1 MNFNLLF
8 SVVSSLSFIIKFE
21 VDSNERQDYFLFT
34 GHNNTAH
41 LYRENKTLL
50 LHITQQHGKVLAIYN
65 ASLED
70 YNFTFSWS
78 GFQIND
84 RMMKKQRSLG
94 QIGQL
99 EFEHFTFISPVVD
112 VADLQCSIESIIY
125 DVGAVNYWY
134 FLFMMLAVAII
145 FDSKTLAINT
155 LKRLMKIQNRNDD
168 YESEYVSMDNAFC
181 PTKNENVNESNV

>member
-8 SVVSSLSFIIKFE
+8 SLVSSLSFIIKFE
-21 VDSNERQDYFLFT
+21 VDSNERQDYFLFA
-34 GHNNTAH
+34 GYNNTAH
-41 LYRENKTLL
+41 LYRENRTLL
-50 LHITQQHGKVLAIYN
+50 LHITQQHGKTLAIYN
-65 ASLED
+65 ASLD
-70 YNFTFSWS
+70 DCNFTFTWS

-84 RMMKKQRSLG
+84 RMMKKQRFVG

-112 VADLQCSIESIIY
+112 VAELQCSIESMIY
-125 DVGAVNYWY
+125 DVGTVNYWY

-168 YESEYVSMDNAFC
+168 YESEYVSMDNAFS

>member
-1 MNFNLLF
+1 MNFNLVF
-8 SVVSSLSFIIKFE
+8 SLVSSLSFIIKFE
-21 VDSNERQDYFLFT
+21 VDSNERQDYFLFA

-41 LYRENKTLL
+41 LYRENRTLL
-50 LHITQQHGKVLAIYN
+50 LHITQQHGKMLAIYN

-84 RMMKKQRSLG
+84 RMMKKQRSVG

-112 VADLQCSIESIIY
+112 VADLQCSIDSIIY
-125 DVGAVNYWY
+125 DVENVNYWY

-145 FDSKTLAINT
+145 FDSKTLAIDT
-155 LKRLMKIQNRNDD
+155 LKRLMKIQNINHD
-168 YESEYVSMDNAFC
+168 YESEYVSMDNAFS
-181 PTKNENVNESNV
+181 PTKNEYVNESNV